1 MKRLTEGRSAS
12 EGGSDPR
19 SIRFMTFN
27 IRFDTDRDEPTR
39 NRWKH
44 RVTSVI
50 ETVRSYDP
58 HVVGFQEALRG
69 QLDDLVLAFPDFL
82 AVGKPRESGEVGEYV
97 PILLDRKRFDV
108 GSAGDFWLSPTPDV
122 QGSRGW
128 DAGNP
133 RHCTWVTGRE
143 RSSGFRFAVFNT
155 HLDRWGTLARLEAAR
170 LIVARVTLAP
180 QLPAVVLGDFNAEE
194 DSEPLDLF
202 RTSGLRDTF
211 RDIRP
216 EAIDVQTVHHYR
228 ELSGSRKID
237 YVMCDARWDV
247 VAADI
252 IREPAAGRLPSDH
265 FPVTAELR
273 PVPAQV

>member
-1 MKRLTEGRSAS
+1 MKRLTEGRSAG
-12 EGGSDPR
+12 EGRSDPR

-27 IRFDTDRDEPTR
+27 IRFDTDRDGPTR
-39 NRWKH
+39 NRWEH

-58 HVVGFQEALRG
+58 DVVGFQEALRG

-82 AVGKPRESGEVGEYV
+82 AVGKPRESGEVAEYV
-97 PILLDRKRFDV
+97 PILLDRNRFDV
-108 GSAGDFWLSPTPDV
+108 GSVGDFWLSPTPDI

-133 RHCTWVTGRE
+133 RHCTWVTGEE

-170 LIVARVTLAP
+170 LIVARITLAS

-194 DSEPLDLF
+194 DSEALDVF

-216 EAIDVQTVHHYR
+216 EATDVQTVHHYR
-228 ELSGSRKID
+228 ALSGSRKID
-237 YVMCDARWDV
+237 YVMCDARWEV

-273 PVPAQV
+273 PNSTD